1 MLLHVP
7 HEECLFGFM
16 VSSDLD
22 GDHVLN
28 EEEWMEAFKHVGG
41 EYFNL
46 LTPDHYT
53 NEFDICIDGGPLS
66 DFGIAGILLQK
77 INPAFGR
84 EIMV

>member
-1 MLLHVP
+1 MDIDENGILEKAEIDAILQHVP

-46 LTPDHYT
+46 LSPDRYS
-53 NEFDICIDGGPLS
+53 NEFDICIEGLR
-66 DFGIAGILLQK
+66 FER
-77 INPAFGR
+77 FR
-84 EIMV
+84 H